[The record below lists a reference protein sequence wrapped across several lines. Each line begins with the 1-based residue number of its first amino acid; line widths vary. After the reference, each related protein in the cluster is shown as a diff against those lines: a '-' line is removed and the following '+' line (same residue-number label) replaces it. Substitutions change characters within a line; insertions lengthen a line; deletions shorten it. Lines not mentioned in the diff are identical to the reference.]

1 MDMNVMEIEEK
12 VMDRIV
18 EGPREK
24 LRMILEKNG
33 EAILQDSDRV
43 EGLLRD
49 HCGSYRKEIAALV
62 GALNERVPLELK
74 GSWQAAMTPEAMRA
88 RLVQRLED
96 NRGLASEVAAWAVDT
111 WSYALGIGLGR
122 RSDRLDSV
130 VLGSSSEFQHG
141 AADLGDGSFG
151 QQRAQSDAER
161 QAAIASDRVGG
172 AGAAGLAKDV
182 QKDAEKK
189 KRVGIGVAAAVLIA
203 AVLAFNH
210 SRTPT
215 PTPTP
220 NPVVIVVPPNGGS
233 TQTVPPKPVDPTPT
247 PTPKPVVVPVVKP
260 PVVVPVVSSIA
271 AGTPIEIRLNQAI
284 NSANVEVG
292 DTFSATLATPLVL
305 NSKTVLPRGSEA
317 TIKVV
322 SIDPGGKVTGQ
333 TVMMLSL
340 VQLSFNGKTYRVSAG
355 TFPILGPKQAVEAV
369 KRGGVGGAVGAVG
382 GFVVGKVF
390 HHGGAGAA
398 SGGGTGAAIGV
409 ATTKTQPAKAAAE
422 QLLHFKLTRPM
433 AVAQ

>member
-1 MDMNVMEIEEK
+1 MDMSVMEIEEK
-12 VMDRIV
+12 VMDGIV

-74 GSWQAAMTPEAMRA
+74 GSWQTAMTPEAMRA

-96 NRGLASEVAAWAVDT
+96 NRGLAPEVAAWAVDT

-130 VLGSSSEFQHG
+130 VLGGNSQFRRG
-141 AADLGDGSFG
+141 AADTGGDGFG
-151 QQRAQSDAER
+151 QKQGMTDAER
-161 QAAIASDRVGG
+161 RAAIESDHVGG
-172 AGAAGLAKDV
+172 KGTAQLGKDTG
-182 QKDAEKK
+182 KDEEKK
-189 KRVGIGVAAAVLIA
+189 KKTGIGIGAAAVVLVV

-210 SRTPT
+210 NRKPVPPPS
-215 PTPTP
+215 
-220 NPVVIVVPPNGGS
+220 PVVIVVPPNGDSGK
-233 TQTVPPKPVDPTPT
+233 TVPPKPVDTT
-247 PTPKPVVVPVVKP
+247 PTPKVDVAPPVKP
-260 PVVVPVVSSIA
+260 PVVVPAVVNSIA

-284 NSANVEVG
+284 NSDKVEVG
-292 DTFSATLATPLVL
+292 DTFSATLSAPLVL
-305 NSKTVLPRGSEA
+305 NSKTILPRGSEA

-322 SIDPGGKVTGQ
+322 SIDPGGKITGQ

-340 VQLSFNGKTYRVSAG
+340 VQLSYNGKTYRVSAG

-390 HHGGAGAA
+390 HHGG
-398 SGGGTGAAIGV
+398 TGAATGASAGAV
-409 ATTKTQPAKAAAE
+409 VGAATTKPQPAKAAAE
-422 QLLHFKLTRPM
+422 QQLRFKLTKPLS
-433 AVAQ
+433 VAQ